1 MEESLQEHDRDSL
14 RNEKVVTVEVKTSKN
29 EVMHIVLGAA
39 KVAEQNWSI
48 KAMVIADWVEV
59 IVEKVDRREKGKAGQ
74 KRPEEIARANGWEL
88 APRALQ
94 WVGQR
99 KNFDA
104 YEGIETGLMMTLV
117 RREGEP
123 PAKDCEDSP
132 YMVYG
137 KRVSRKLKVFQLQ
150 REGTQNFYL
159 DEQEYKVSS
168 RASEHGPYVPTMDL
182 ELQKRYGAVTA
193 ETVDTGD
200 RART

>member
-1 MEESLQEHDRDSL
+1 VEESLQEHDRDSL